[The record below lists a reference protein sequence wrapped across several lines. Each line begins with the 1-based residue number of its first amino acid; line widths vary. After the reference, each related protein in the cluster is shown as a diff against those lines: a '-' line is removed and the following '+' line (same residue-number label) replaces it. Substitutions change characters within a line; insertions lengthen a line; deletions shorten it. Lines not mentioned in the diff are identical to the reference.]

1 MESTPP
7 HAVACPRCGTP
18 LDSSLT
24 GGMCPKCIGRM
35 VMEVGSS
42 GDEDVPT
49 EDHHTGLRI
58 GGYELRTE
66 LGRGAMGVVYDAWQP
81 GLKRAVAL
89 KLILAGEFAS
99 ASERAR
105 FTTEA
110 ASAAR
115 LDHPNLVPI
124 YDVGNHQGRQYY
136 TMKRI
141 EGQSLA
147 ARLAAG
153 LVFSP
158 QEAARLTATL
168 ANAVHHAHVRGLLHR
183 DLKPANI
190 LLDAQGQPH
199 ITDFGLARQ
208 IDRDG
213 GLTVSGTPLGTP
225 SYMAPEIARGE
236 SSITVA
242 VDVWSLGAI
251 LHELLTGSPP
261 FTAGNLPDLLRKISE
276 QELSSLSRTTPSG
289 NRPGVGAPHEI
300 PRDLATI
307 CLKCLRQSPSN
318 RYASASDLAADLNRW
333 LLNEPIEAR
342 SIGLAERSWLFCRRR
357 PLISLL
363 TALLL
368 LGSIAGTSLLW
379 RSNRQLTAALAD
391 TRAAEATARK
401 HLHAALLSQIRLRRS
416 TLVHSISN
424 ESLALLAEA
433 ARINPSLETRN
444 EAILQLAVHSLS
456 TPTNQHFHPRVFR
469 KLDPPSKPTKQ
480 ACTLDLNPDG
490 RLLLM
495 GAHNGFTLW
504 DTLSGQEVW
513 TLKQSGLPW
522 MTAFFSPDGSELWT
536 SAREFGIQRRSFSSI
551 TNANGTLAISV
562 GIPEPVSDLPDP
574 TLQLVLP
581 NGRDWLV
588 ALNRRPL
595 YIHRAE
601 VWPDGDPTRAR
612 VLADGKPM
620 TWMHCTGDARWAVS
634 VTFPSSGIRIWNGSN
649 AQTER
654 LLELPGALGAAFSP
668 DHRYLITRDAARYR
682 AWKVGSWN
690 PLMDWPAENTSIAG
704 RIKFPRSGGTVYLTQ
719 GANKIQIRRLPD
731 FSEIASL
738 EAPLQLDMYDFVIR
752 PDEKRIYFMGSIGD
766 VYEWDLAQ
774 LDRELTHLGLP

>member
-1 MESTPP
+1 
-7 HAVACPRCGTP
+7 
-18 LDSSLT
+18 
-24 GGMCPKCIGRM
+24 MCPKCIGRTAL
-35 VMEVGSS
+35 VSAPAEDPEVPS
-42 GDEDVPT
+42 DPPP
-49 EDHHTGLRI
+49 GLQI
-58 GGYELRTE
+58 GEYQLRQE

-99 ASERAR
+99 PTERAR

-124 YDVGNHQGRQYY
+124 YDVGSHQGRQYY

-153 LVFSP
+153 LAFSP
-158 QEAARLTATL
+158 REAAQLTATL

-190 LLDAQGQPH
+190 LLDTQGQPH

-208 IDRDG
+208 LDRDG
-213 GLTVSGTPLGTP
+213 GLTLSGTPLGTP
-225 SYMAPEIARGE
+225 AYMAPELARGE

-261 FTAGNLPDLLRKISE
+261 FTASNLPDLLRKISE
-276 QELSSLSRTTPSG
+276 QELSSVRRIPQ
-289 NRPGVGAPHEI
+289 PGSPHSSAPMPVV
-300 PRDLATI
+300 PRDLETI

-318 RYASASDLAADLNRW
+318 RYASARELANDLNRW
-333 LLNEPIEAR
+333 LQNEPIEAR
-342 SIGLAERSWLFCRRR
+342 SVSVLERSWLFCRRR

-363 TALLL
+363 TGLLL
-368 LGSIAGTSLLW
+368 LGSLAGTSLLW
-379 RSNRQLTAALAD
+379 RSNRQLSTALAD

-401 HLHAALLSQIRLRRS
+401 HLHAALLSQLRLRRGS
-416 TLVHSISN
+416 ASISHPD
-424 ESLALLAEA
+424 ESMVLLAEA
-433 ARINPSLETRN
+433 ARLNPNLETRN
-444 EAILQLAVHSLS
+444 EAILQLAVQSLAT
-456 TPTNQHFHPRVFR
+456 TPHLPLTPRVFR
-469 KLDPPSKPTKQ
+469 KLDPPSRAIKQ
-480 ACTLDLNPDG
+480 ACSLDLNPDG

-495 GAHNGFTLW
+495 GAHNGFTVW
-504 DTLSGQEVW
+504 DTLSGREIW

-522 MTAFFSPDGSELWT
+522 MTAFFSPEGSEIWT
-536 SAREFGIQRRSFSSI
+536 SAREFGIHRRSFRSS
-551 TNANGTLAISV
+551 TNTQNQLEISV
-562 GIPEPVSDLPDP
+562 GNPVPIGDHPDP

-581 NGRDWLV
+581 NGKDWLV
-588 ALNRRPL
+588 AMNRRPL

-612 VLADGKPM
+612 AIADGKPM
-620 TWMHCTGDARWAVS
+620 TWIHCTGDARWAVS
-634 VTFPSSGIRIWNGSN
+634 VTFPSSGIRIWNGST
-649 AQTER
+649 AQTETV
-654 LLELPGALGAAFSP
+654 LELPGALGAAFSP
-668 DHRYLITRDAARYR
+668 DNRHLITRDAARYR
-682 AWKVGSWN
+682 AWTVGSWK
-690 PLMDWPAENTSIAG
+690 PLLDWPAENTSIAG
-704 RIKFPRSGGTVYLTQ
+704 RIKFSREGRSVYLTQ

-731 FSEIASL
+731 FTEIASL
-738 EAPLQLDMYDFVIR
+738 EAPIQLDMYDFVIR
-752 PDEKRIYFMGSIGD
+752 PDEKHIYLMGSIGE
-766 VYEWDLAQ
+766 VYEWNLAQ
-774 LDRELTHLGLP
+774 LDRELTQLGLP